1 MFKESCT
8 NINDLTNG
16 ISCSA
21 CYCVDNE
28 IPDKI
33 VHVYPSNKPWVRK
46 PLKLLLNRERQA
58 FREGNFLE
66 LNRLKKEIR
75 KESKAGLQRKNRERL
90 WWKKSTLS
98 LGWYENCYR
107 HQKRKEG

>member
-21 CYCVDNE
+21 CYCVDKE
-28 IPDKI
+28 IPDRI

-46 PLKLLLNRERQA
+46 PFKLLLNRERQS

-75 KESKAGLQRKNRERL
+75 KEAGLQRKRLRERL

-107 HQKRKEG
+107 HQKRKKG